1 MDKKGFFDR
10 LAGWFNKEWTYWSD
24 LVWTDPRNTVKVK
37 FIKTVSLTVKTFFN
51 ADMQNRA
58 CSMTYQMMLAVVPAL
73 ALIVAIGR
81 GFGLQGL
88 LEDELF
94 KMFPA
99 QHTAV
104 KYAMNFVDSYLNTS
118 TEGLFVGVGILFL
131 LYTLISLFSSI
142 EDTFNIIWCVKEG
155 RSIGRKITDY
165 TAMMLILPVVM
176 VCAGGL
182 SMMLTSTLQSIFDWN
197 FITPLIEWIFEG
209 ASWFLTIVFFTLL
222 YKLMPNTKVNFKNAF
237 IAGIFAGIGFLIL
250 QWLFVSGQLYVS
262 KYNAIYGSFSFL
274 PLMLLWMQFTWIII
288 FTGGIICYSSQNIS
302 QFNFN
307 DQISKISATYYAK
320 LTLAV
325 CYVVIQRFVK
335 GKGAT
340 QAKYLTDNY
349 YIPSRLVSLIC
360 ERLVDAKIFSV
371 TEIDSRKE
379 IKGYQPALD
388 VADIS
393 IFTVY
398 NALDNLGAKNF
409 IKITEDNKTID
420 LINQNF
426 PGIEK
431 ATDEIN
437 SGERDITSNILIK
450 NIEINLFD

>member
-1 MDKKGFFDR
+1 MEKKGFFER
-10 LAGWFNKEWTYWSD
+10 IKTWINKEWLYWSKT
-24 LVWTDPRNTVKVK
+24 VWDDGRQNWKVK
-37 FIKTVSLTVKTFFN
+37 SIKTVNLTVRTFFN

-88 LEDELF
+88 LEDELY

-104 KYAMNFVDSYLNTS
+104 NYAMNFVDSYLTTS
-118 TEGLFVGVGILFL
+118 TEGVFVGVGILFL

-142 EDTFNIIWCVKEG
+142 EDTFNYIWGIKEG

-165 TAMMLILPVVM
+165 TAMLLILPVVM

-182 SMMLTSTLQSIFDWN
+182 SIMLTSTLQSIFDWT
-197 FITPLIEWIFEG
+197 FMTPVIEWVFEA
-209 ASWFLTIVFFTLL
+209 ASWGLTILFFTLL
-222 YKLMPNTKVNFKNAF
+222 YILMPNTKVQFRHALV
-237 IAGIFAGIGFLIL
+237 AGVFAAVGFLVL
-250 QWLFVSGQLYVS
+250 QWLFVSGQLYVA

-288 FTGGIICYSSQNIS
+288 FTGGIICYSSQNLS
-302 QFNFN
+302 QFSFS
-307 DQISKISATYYAK
+307 DKIRVMAMSYYAK

-325 CYVVIQRFVK
+325 CAVVVQRFVA
-335 GKGAT
+335 GNGAT
-340 QAKYLTDNY
+340 EGAYITRY
-349 YIPSRLVSLIC
+349 YAIPPRLVSLIC
-360 ERLVDAKIFSV
+360 DRLVQAKILSV
-371 TEIDSRKE
+371 VEIDGKNE

-388 VADIS
+388 PSEI
-393 IFTVY
+393 TVY
-398 NALDNLGAKNF
+398 FIYDRLDNLGAKNF
-409 IKITEDNKTID
+409 IKNTDKDGNV
-420 LINQNF
+420 INTFAENF

-431 ATDEIN
+431 VCAAIDEN
-437 SGERDITSNILIK
+437 QKETTENILIK
-450 NIEINLFD
+450 DIQINLV

>member
-1 MDKKGFFDR
+1 MTR
-10 LAGWFNKEWTYWSD
+10 LQNRMVRYWNYCSTG
-24 LVWTDPRNTVKVK
+24 VWKDTRRNWRVNL
-37 FIKTVSLTVKTFFN
+37 IKTVNLTVRTFFN

-81 GFGLQGL
+81 GFGLQDL
-88 LEDELF
+88 LEGELY

-104 KYAMNFVDSYLNTS
+104 DYAMNFVDSYLTTS
-118 TEGLFVGVGILFL
+118 TEGVFVGVGILFL

-142 EDTFNIIWCVKEG
+142 EDTFNLIWCVKEG

-165 TAMMLILPVVM
+165 TAMLLILPVVM

-182 SMMLTSTLQSIFDWN
+182 SIMLTSTLQSILDWR
-197 FITPLIEWIFEG
+197 FMTPIVSWILEG
-209 ASWFLTIVFFTLL
+209 ASWLLTILFFTLL
-222 YKLMPNTKVNFKNAF
+222 YILMPNTKVKFTNAF
-237 IAGIFAGIGFLIL
+237 IAGIFAGIGFLVL

-302 QFNFN
+302 VYNFN
-307 DQISKISATYYAK
+307 DSIRNMASSYYAK
-320 LTLAV
+320 LTMAICAV
-325 CYVVIQRFVK
+325 IVQRFVQ

-340 QAKYLTDNY
+340 QVSYFSKEYS
-349 YIPSRLVSLIC
+349 IPPRLVSLLC
-360 ERLVDAKIFSV
+360 DRLISAGLLSLV
-371 TEIDSRKE
+371 EIDSKHE

-388 VADIS
+388 PA
-393 IFTVY
+393 
-398 NALDNLGAKNF
+398 
-409 IKITEDNKTID
+409 KITVEMVYARLDSQGSTEFIPRFSE
-420 LINQNF
+420 NF
-426 PGIEK
+426 PGV
-431 ATDEIN
+431 DEAYKLIHDN
-437 SGERDITSNILIK
+437 EQKITQNILLSDLKIK
-450 NIEINLFD
+450 IPS